1 MDTQEQM
8 NFFYEIFSA
17 KLPRLGAGDDAS
29 TKKALAMM
37 LETKSSAGN
46 AFRSRKLR
54 VLDIGCGNG
63 AQTIQL
69 AKDIT
74 GTILAVDNH
83 QPFLDELRCR
93 AKAAGVAEKI
103 QTLQKDMRD
112 LGRNEGIFDLIWSEG
127 ALIMIMGFRAGLAAC
142 HSMLAAGGLLAVSE
156 LAWFRP
162 DAPEECRRFFAE
174 KCPDMFDVDA
184 NLATIQACGYKEIG
198 HFPLPESAW
207 WDSYYDP
214 LGACLP
220 ALRAMHAADP
230 EKLEMLAAIQM
241 EIDLYR
247 KYSAYYGNVFYLMQ
261 RS

>member
-1 MDTQEQM
+1 MDMQEQM
-8 NFFYEIFSA
+8 NFIHEIFSA
-17 KLPRLGAGDDAS
+17 SLPRLGAGDDAS
-29 TKKALAMM
+29 TKKALAML

-63 AQTIQL
+63 APTIQL
-69 AKDIT
+69 AKNIT

-83 QPFLDELRCR
+83 QPYLDELRRR

-103 QTLQKDMRD
+103 QTRQKDMRA
-112 LGRNEGIFDLIWSEG
+112 LGREEGVFNLIWSEG
-127 ALIMIMGFRAGLAAC
+127 AIFIMGFSTGLAAW
-142 HSMLAAGGLLAVSE
+142 HSMLAADGLLAVSE
-156 LAWFRP
+156 MAWFRS
-162 DAPEECRRFFAE
+162 DAPAECRRFFS
-174 KCPDMFDVDA
+174 DVYPAMVDVSA
-184 NLATIQACGYKEIG
+184 NLAMIQACGYKQIG

-214 LGACLP
+214 LGVRLP
-220 ALRAMHAADP
+220 ALRALHAADP
-230 EKLEMLAAIQM
+230 EKLEMLAAIQT

-261 RS
+261 RG